1 MKTKFTVGLL
11 VLFFVLKA
19 KGQAINSNEH
29 ELQLPLQELATGVYI
44 VKIRTSESIILTTKL
59 IISK

>member
-11 VLFFVLKA
+11 VLFFVLKT